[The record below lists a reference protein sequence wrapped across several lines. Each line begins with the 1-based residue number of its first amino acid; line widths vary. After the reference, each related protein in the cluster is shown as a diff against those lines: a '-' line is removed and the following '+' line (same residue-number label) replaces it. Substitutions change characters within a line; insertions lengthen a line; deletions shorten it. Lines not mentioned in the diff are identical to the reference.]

1 MRAALDKSAR
11 DYYNGRDMQA
21 VCPPVFAENL
31 LKGAPCFMRTPL
43 MSAAFALP
51 GILALAFAAP
61 SAQAQTPPDT
71 KSPTIFAVRGGAYFP
86 FNSTTK
92 RSVGKTWASGGLDYV
107 FQQKAGLSRTVLSVD
122 YIERSSGGNTIR
134 LIPVTIGQFTLQG
147 AGEGQN
153 NNVRPYLGIGV
164 GAYFVHQ
171 ALPDNQLGST
181 RNDTTTIGGYL
192 GAGLD
197 ISSNFLV
204 EARYHILPKVGGI
217 NSSGLQITAGVRF

>member
-1 MRAALDKSAR
+1 
-11 DYYNGRDMQA
+11 MQA
-21 VCPPVFAENL
+21 IRPTVFADHS
-31 LKGAPCFMRTPL
+31 LKGAPCFMRIPLTPPL
-43 MSAAFALP
+43 LALP
-51 GILALAFAAP
+51 GILALAFAAS

-86 FNSTTK
+86 FNRTTK
-92 RSVGKTWASGGLDYV
+92 NAVGKTWGGGGLDYA
-107 FQQKAGLSRTVLSVD
+107 FQQKPGLSRTVLSVD

-147 AGEGQN
+147 AGQGQN

-171 ALPDNQLGST
+171 TVPAALPTAQVTTQSN
-181 RNDTTTIGGYL
+181 NTTTIGGYL

-204 EARYHILPKVGGI
+204 EARYHILPKIGGI